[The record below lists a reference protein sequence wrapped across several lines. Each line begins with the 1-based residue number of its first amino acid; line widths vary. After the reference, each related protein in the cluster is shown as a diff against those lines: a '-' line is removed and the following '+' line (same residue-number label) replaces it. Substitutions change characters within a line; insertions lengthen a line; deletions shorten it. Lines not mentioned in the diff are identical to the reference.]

1 MLQPLQNGEKT
12 LSIWIRINKIYSIFH
27 YFRQILPKSNFF
39 DVSLQR
45 ILVVQSTNLQYIIT
59 QNKNSNMKIK
69 NIFRRM
75 LGNKHGALKGDIA
88 IIGSGSWATALAKII
103 MESGNDIWWYV
114 RNPKT
119 INDFQQRH
127 HNPRYLTSVTF
138 DTDRINF
145 SNDINAVVRQCGIL
159 VLVTPSPYLKDL
171 LLSIREPLTDKFCVI
186 ATKGI
191 VPNENVV
198 WSEYLRN
205 NMGVADD
212 NVCVLSGPSH
222 AEEVA
227 FNRLTYLTVACT
239 DVQKA
244 KSMAEIV
251 YCDYVRPVLS
261 RDVDGVEYAGVLKNV
276 YALCSGICSGLKN
289 GDNFQAVLIANA
301 AFEMKQVLTAINP
314 IRRKV
319 YDSVYLGDLLVTA
332 YSQFSRNRLFGTM
345 IGRGYSVK
353 AAQMEMSM
361 IAEGYYGANCMH
373 EICRRNGINAPILEA
388 VYNILYNDADV
399 TSTIAGL
406 TKVLR

>member
-1 MLQPLQNGEKT
+1 M
-12 LSIWIRINKIYSIFH
+12 R
-27 YFRQILPKSNFF
+27 
-39 DVSLQR
+39 
-45 ILVVQSTNLQYIIT
+45 
-59 QNKNSNMKIK
+59 IK
-69 NIFRRM
+69 NIFRRI

-88 IIGSGSWATALAKII
+88 IVGSGSWATALAKII
-103 MESGNDIWWYV
+103 MENDNDIWWYV
-114 RNPKT
+114 RNQKT
-119 INDFQQRH
+119 IDDFKHRR

-145 SNDINAVVRQCGIL
+145 STDINEVVRECGIL
-159 VLVTPSPYLKDL
+159 ILVTPSPYLKDL
-171 LLSIREPLTDKFCVI
+171 LLSIQEPLKDKFCVI

-191 VPNENVV
+191 VPDDNVV
-198 WSEYLRN
+198 WSEYLRGRLN
-205 NMGVADD
+205 VAPD

-227 FNRLTYLTVACT
+227 FNRLTYLTVACN
-239 DVQKA
+239 DVQKG
-244 KSMAEIV
+244 KSVAEII

-261 RDVDGVEYAGVLKNV
+261 RDVDGIEYAGVLKNV
-276 YALCSGICSGLKN
+276 YALCAGICTGMKN

-301 AFEMKQVLTAINP
+301 AAEMKHVLTAINP
-314 IRRKV
+314 LRRKV

-373 EICRRNGINAPILEA
+373 EICQRNGINAPILDA

-399 TSTIAGL
+399 NSTIGGL
-406 TKVLR
+406 SKVLR